1 MRQSTLP
8 AVVVAAALACGLSGV
23 ASAQF
28 FLDLTIDSMSPV
40 TCTTAGLSA
49 NGTGTSSY
57 NLPPPPDNEIAT
69 LLVNGVTDLVGF
81 NTVSPPSGTN
91 TGPLSIS
98 IIFNSSHPL
107 PYVATFELLPAL
119 GGKAVGRGVR
129 GVANCPAGGPGT
141 IAFSSIAAPRASA
154 VPALSGASL
163 AWLGALL
170 ALAGTLG
177 LRRRRA
183 RSG

>member
-8 AVVVAAALACGLSGV
+8 GVVVAALLACGLSGG

-28 FLDLTIDSMSPV
+28 FLDITVDSMGPV
-40 TCTTAGLSA
+40 TCTTDGLSA
-49 NGTGTSSY
+49 SGTGSTSY
-57 NLPPPPDNEIAT
+57 NLPPPPDNEIVT
-69 LLVNGVTDLVGF
+69 LFVNGVVDLV
-81 NTVSPPSGTN
+81 NLIPVSPPSGTN
-91 TGPLSIS
+91 SGPLNVSVT
-98 IIFNSSHPL
+98 FNSSHAL
-107 PYVATFELLPAL
+107 PYVATFELFPAL
-119 GGKAVGRGVR
+119 GGKAVGRGIR

-141 IAFSSIAAPRASA
+141 IVFSSIAVPRTSA

-170 ALAGTLG
+170 ALVGALG

-183 RSG
+183 PAR